1 MNRQYEAFC
10 VADPHFY
17 DAVAGATGTFAFQRP
32 VPEGWRYEPL
42 DDWLMY
48 APADAALPA
57 QGWKIHVSACLSN
70 AERILDRVWDYCVP
84 RRLPFKYIHGP
95 QALLMRNAKYAP
107 RRGSGKF
114 VTVYPAGDAELESVC
129 GELAGLLDGEPG
141 PYVLSDLRL
150 GAGPVY
156 VRYGAFA
163 PRYCL
168 SGGRLVAA
176 IADRDGVLV
185 PDPRGPVF
193 ALPDWIALPEFLAP
207 HLRARNA
214 TTVADLPYRIEQVLH
229 FSNGGGLYLAVDT
242 RTGQQVVLKEAR
254 PHAGLDGAGNDAVTR
269 LRRERAALERLADVL
284 QVPRVHDS
292 FELGE
297 HCFLAVEYVDGQ
309 PLNKLQVERYPL
321 IGASAN
327 ETARREYTTWA
338 LAVYRE
344 VEWAVEAMHERGVV
358 HGDLHMLNVLV
369 RPDDSVAILDFEVAG
384 SVDADIRRGLGNQA
398 FAAPAG
404 RTGRDIDRYSLA
416 CLRLALFLPLTAMLR
431 LAPEKAARFADVIA
445 EQFPV
450 PRLFLDEAVEVIA
463 GRRPAAASASAP
475 AAASAAA
482 ASASASASA
491 ASASASASAAAAA
504 SASAPARPAVPTVP
518 AEFDAADWPALRAAL
533 AGAIDASASRDRDD
547 RLFPGDIEQFG
558 TGGGINLAHGA
569 AGVLYA
575 LWTTG
580 AGHRREDEDWLI
592 TRALHPV
599 SGTSVGLYDG
609 LHGVAYAL
617 DRLGRRAE
625 ALDVL
630 EICLR
635 EKWEA
640 LGPDLMGGLSGI
652 GLNLLHFAG
661 VTGDPALRAAAER
674 AAGLL
679 ADRLGAVDSVPE
691 TSGGDHPYAGL
702 MRGSSGPALLFL
714 RLYEETA
721 DPGML
726 DLAGT
731 ALRQDLRRCTRRAD
745 GQLQVNE
752 GWRTMPYLG
761 QGSVGIGI
769 VLDRYLRHRGDE
781 DLARA
786 GEAVYRAATAPFY
799 VQSGLFAGRAGIIAY
814 LAHRARTDHVARA
827 ELTTQIRH
835 LAWHALPYRG
845 NLAFPGEQLLRL
857 SMDLATGTAG
867 VLLSLGMALADSVS
881 LPFLPTHSLP
891 TYRGWGID
899 PSLNRKEV
907 SNHGASGS
915 PGHAAVGR

>member
-10 VADPHFY
+10 VADSHFY
-17 DAVAGATGTFAFQRP
+17 DAVTGSGGPLAFQRP
-32 VPEGWRYEPL
+32 VPEGWQCEPL

-48 APADAALPA
+48 APVDAELPA

-70 AERILDRVWDYCVP
+70 AERVLDRVWDYCVP
-84 RRLPFKYIHGP
+84 RRLPFKYINGP
-95 QALLMRNAKYAP
+95 RALLMRNAKYAP

-114 VTVYPAGDAELESVC
+114 VTVYPADEAELEAVC
-129 GELAGLLDGEPG
+129 GELVDLLAGEPG

-176 IADRDGVLV
+176 IANREGTLV

-193 ALPDWIALPEFLAP
+193 ALPEWVPLPGFLDP

-254 PHAGLDGAGNDAVTR
+254 PHAGLDGAGNDAVAR
-269 LRRERAALERLADVL
+269 QRREREALERLADVP
-284 QVPRVHDS
+284 QVPRVHDR

-297 HCFLAVEYVDGQ
+297 HHFIAIEYVDGRS
-309 PLNKLQVERYPL
+309 LNKLQVERYPL
-321 IGASAN
+321 IRASADR
-327 ETARREYTTWA
+327 TADQADRREYTTWA

-344 VEWAVEAMHERGVV
+344 VERAVEAMHERGVV

-384 SVDADIRRGLGNQA
+384 SVASDIRRGLGNQA

-431 LAPEKAARFADVIA
+431 LAPEKAAQFADVITDY
-445 EQFPV
+445 FPV
-450 PRLFLDEAVEVIA
+450 PRPFLDEAVEMITGQPV
-463 GRRPAAASASAP
+463 RT
-475 AAASAAA
+475 
-482 ASASASASA
+482 
-491 ASASASASAAAAA
+491 
-504 SASAPARPAVPTVP
+504 PTP
-518 AEFDAADWPALRAAL
+518 EFDPTDWPALRTTL

-558 TGGGINLAHGA
+558 VGGGLNLAHGA

-575 LWTTG
+575 LWATG
-580 AGHRREDEDWLI
+580 AGRRREDEDWLVE
-592 TRALHPV
+592 RALRPV
-599 SGTSVGLYDG
+599 SGTSVGFYNG
-609 LHGVAYAL
+609 LHGIAYAL
-617 DRLGRRAE
+617 ERLGRLAE
-625 ALDVL
+625 ALDL
-630 EICLR
+630 LDICLR

-640 LGPDLMGGLSGI
+640 LGPDLMGGLSGV
-652 GLNLLHFAG
+652 GLNLLHFAT
-661 VTGDPALRAAAER
+661 VTGDRGLHAAALH
-674 AAGLL
+674 AADLI
-679 ADRLGAVDSVPE
+679 AERLGAPDSVSE
-691 TSGGDHPYAGL
+691 TSGGDLPYAGL
-702 MRGSSGPALLFL
+702 MRGSSGAALLFL

-721 DPGML
+721 DTALL

-752 GWRTMPYLG
+752 GWRTMPYLA
-761 QGSVGIGI
+761 QGSVGIGV
-769 VLDRYLRHRGDE
+769 VLDQYLRHREDE
-781 DLARA
+781 QFTDASDA
-786 GEAVYRAATAPFY
+786 IYRAATAPFY

-814 LAHRARTDHVARA
+814 LAHRARTDRAART
-827 ELTTQIRH
+827 ELATQVRH
-835 LAWHALPYRG
+835 LAWHALPYQGRT
-845 NLAFPGEQLLRL
+845 AFPGEQLLRL

-867 VLLSLGMALADSVS
+867 VLLSLGLALAGDAAD
-881 LPFLPTHSLP
+881 LPFLRAHSLP
-891 TYRGWGID
+891 THRGRGIN
-899 PSLNRKEV
+899 SRCRKEV
-907 SNHGASGS
+907 STHGSSGS
-915 PGHAAVGR
+915 AGHAAVGGR